1 MTGKEMIL
9 GRRSIRRYSD
19 KAVDDAILSEIV
31 EEASYAP
38 SWKHTQITRY
48 IAVKDPALKEKIAT
62 AGTTIWPGN
71 GDIIKQAPVLV
82 AVCVVKNRSGFER
95 DGSFSTA
102 REDRWEFFDSGIAAQ
117 TFCLAAY
124 EHGLGTVILGLFD
137 IDTVSS
143 LLEVPEGQE
152 LIALIPVGYPAEEPA
167 APRRKAVSD
176 LLTIK

>member
-9 GRRSIRRYSD
+9 GRRSIRKYSD
-19 KAVDDAILSEIV
+19 KSVDDALLSEIV

-48 IAVKDPALKEKIAT
+48 IAIKD
-62 AGTTIWPGN
+62 
-71 GDIIKQAPVLV
+71 PVLV

-95 DGSFSTA
+95 DGSFSTV
-102 REDRWEFFDSGIAAQ
+102 REDRWEFFDAGIASQ

-137 IDTVSS
+137 IDTISS
-143 LLEVPEGQE
+143 LIEVPEGQE
-152 LIALIPVGYPAEEPA
+152 LVALIPVGYPAEEPQ
-167 APRRKAVSD
+167 APKRKAVSD
-176 LLTIK
+176 LLSIK

>member
-9 GRRSIRRYSD
+9 GRRSIRKYSD
-19 KAVDDAILSEIV
+19 KSVDDALLSEIV

-48 IAVKDPALKEKIAT
+48 IAIKDPALKNRIAEE
-62 AGTTIWPGN
+62 GTTIWRGN

-95 DGSFSTA
+95 DGSFSTV
-102 REDRWEFFDSGIAAQ
+102 REDRWEFFDAGIASQ

-137 IDTVSS
+137 IDTISS
-143 LLEVPEGQE
+143 LIEVPEGQE
-152 LIALIPVGYPAEEPA
+152 LVALIPVGYPAEEPQ
-167 APRRKAVSD
+167 APKRKAVSD
-176 LLTIK
+176 LLSIK

>member
-1 MTGKEMIL
+1 MTAKEVIL
-9 GRRSIRRYSD
+9 GRRSVRKYSD
-19 KAVDDAILSEIV
+19 KAVEDSVLQEIV

-48 IAVKDPALKEKIAT
+48 IAVKDAALKERIAKE
-62 AGTTIWPGN
+62 GTTIWPGN
-71 GDIIKQAPVLV
+71 GEIIKQAPVLV

-95 DGSFSTA
+95 DGSYSTE
-102 REDRWEFFDSGIAAQ
+102 REDRWEFFDAGIASQ

-143 LLEVPEGQE
+143 LIEVPEGQE
-152 LIALIPVGYPAEEPA
+152 LVALIPVGYPAEEPV
-167 APRRKAVSD
+167 APKRKAVSD
-176 LLTIK
+176 LLTIR